1 MRCTAAA
8 LALVAILP
16 GCRDADETP
25 ATPPAN
31 MDLETVATGLVV
43 PWDLAFAAD
52 GRIFVTESG
61 GRVRVIENGALREA
75 PWATVPV
82 EQTGEAGLM
91 GIDVAPDFE
100 SSGHVF
106 VVGTFRVV
114 GALVNRVMRYTEQ
127 DGSGTTP
134 EVVVDN
140 LPGGSLHAGAALA
153 FGPDGMLYVTTGDVR
168 QPRSAQDPQSLAGK
182 LLRYTPEGGIP
193 ADNPTP
199 GSPVYAL
206 GLRNSQGLAWNVD
219 GQLFASEHGPSG
231 FPDENFRRDRDEL
244 NAIVAG
250 GNYGWP
256 EVAGTGGTPDFIDPL
271 ADWTPAIA
279 PSGLA
284 VYVGD
289 DFPWRGDLF
298 VAGLRGQ
305 QLRRVAVGRDGAAT
319 GGWRATSQQV
329 IVDGLGRLRG
339 VAMGP
344 DGHLYFTTSNRDG
357 RGSAQQGDDRVMR
370 VVVRERSPE

>member
-1 MRCTAAA
+1 MRRTAAA
-8 LALVAILP
+8 LALAALLP
-16 GCRDADETP
+16 ACRHADDMP

-31 MDLETVATGLVV
+31 MDLETIATGLVV
-43 PWDLAFAAD
+43 PWDLAFAPD
-52 GRIFVTESG
+52 GRIFVTERG
-61 GRVRVIENGALREA
+61 GRIRVIENGALREA

-91 GIDVAPDFE
+91 GIDLAPDFE
-100 SSGHVF
+100 SSGNVL
-106 VVGTFRVV
+106 VVGTFRV
-114 GALVNRVMRYTEQ
+114 GGSLVNRVMRYTEQ
-127 DGSGTTP
+127 DGSGAAP

-140 LPGGSLHAGAALA
+140 MPGGSLHAGAALA

-182 LLRYTPEGGIP
+182 VLRYTPNGGIP

-206 GLRNSQGLAWNVD
+206 GLRNAQGLAWTGD
-219 GQLFASEHGPSG
+219 GQLFTSEHGPSG

-256 EVAGTGGTPDFIDPL
+256 EVAGAGGAPDFIDPL
-271 ADWTPAIA
+271 AEWTPAIA

-284 VYVGD
+284 VYTGD
-289 DFPWRGDLF
+289 DFPWRGNLF

-305 QLRRVAVGRDGAAT
+305 QLRRVAVTPDGATT
-319 GGWRATSQQV
+319 GGWRATTQEV

-339 VAMGP
+339 VAMGR

-357 RGSAQQGDDRVMR
+357 RGSAAAEDDRVVR
-370 VVVRERSPE
+370 LVVRD

>member
-1 MRCTAAA
+1 MLL
-8 LALVAILP
+8 LAVILP
-16 GCRDADETP
+16 ACRDRDETP
-25 ATPPAN
+25 ATPPPN
-31 MDLETVATGLVV
+31 MDLETIATGLVV
-43 PWDLAFAAD
+43 PWDLGFAPD
-52 GRIFVTESG
+52 GRIFVTERG
-61 GRVRVIENGALREA
+61 GRIRVIENGALRDS

-91 GIDVAPDFE
+91 GIDLAPDFE
-100 SSGHVF
+100 SSGRVF
-106 VVGTFRVV
+106 VVGTFRV
-114 GALVNRVMRYTEQ
+114 GGTLVNRVMRYTEQ
-127 DGSGTTP
+127 DGSGTAA

-153 FGPDGMLYVTTGDVR
+153 FGPDGMLYVTIGDVR

-182 LLRYTPEGGIP
+182 LLRYTPDGGIP
-193 ADNPTP
+193 ADNPSA

-206 GLRNSQGLAWNVD
+206 GLRNAQGLAWNGD

-244 NAIVAG
+244 NAIVVG

-256 EVAGTGGTPDFIDPL
+256 DVAGAGGAPDFIDPI
-271 ADWTPAIA
+271 AEWTPAVA

-284 VYVGD
+284 VYMSD

-305 QLRRVAVGRDGAAT
+305 QLRRVAVTRDGATT
-319 GGWRATSQQV
+319 GGWRVTTQEV

-357 RGSAQQGDDRVMR
+357 RGSAQQGDDRVIRLVMR
-370 VVVRERSPE
+370 E